1 MTSSLDDK
9 TLTNCLYAAQ
19 AAALRAG
26 NRIMTFFGRSMDI
39 MNKGYGS
46 EKSDLVTR
54 ADQEAQEII
63 EKILFEYHP
72 SIGFLAEENG
82 FDQTQDR
89 FEKPYFWSVDPIDGT
104 HAFVRQQNGFAVS
117 IALVA
122 QNGEPILGVCYFPA
136 TEKLFYGIKNR
147 GTWLN
152 ESPVCLSNLQGDIK
166 ILISEAETLPR
177 ERNAFFHHL
186 CDTLSHINGINKAKP
201 EMVTAPVQK
210 GCMILTETTPVL
222 YYGVPRGDL
231 GVCLWDL
238 SAIAAII
245 LAAGGYVSDIFGNP
259 LDLNR
264 KKSTFIHHKG
274 FVFTGSKEMG
284 NATVSAFKKFNYKA

>member
-1 MTSSLDDK
+1 MIPILDEK
-9 TLTNCLYAAQ
+9 ALTNCLYAAQ

-26 NRIMTFFGRSMDI
+26 NRIMTFFGGSLDR
-39 MNKGYGS
+39 MNKGYGND
-46 EKSDLVTR
+46 KSDLVTK
-54 ADQEAQEII
+54 ADQEAQKVI
-63 EKILFEYHP
+63 EKILVEYHP

-82 FDQTQDR
+82 FDLSQDR

-104 HAFVRQQNGFAVS
+104 HAFVQQQNGFAVS

-122 QNGEPILGVCYFPA
+122 QNGDPILGVCYFPA
-136 TEKLFYGIKNR
+136 TGKLFYGIRNR

-152 ESPVCLSNLQGDIK
+152 ESPVSLSNLRGDIK
-166 ILISEAETLPR
+166 ILISEAETIPR

-186 CDTLSHINGINKAKP
+186 CDTLSDINGINKTKP

-222 YYGVPRGDL
+222 YYGVPRGEL
-231 GVCLWDL
+231 GVSLWDL

-274 FVFTGSKEMG
+274 FVFTSSKEMG
-284 NATVSAFKKFNYKA
+284 NATVSAFKQFNFKA